1 MKAALERLAIRI
13 ARRPRVAILTVVSLG
28 IAAGAIG
35 IPLVDELRFSSSDL
49 ETRGSESVRAATAIE
64 RATGAA
70 PAPTIFALLRTHFP
84 VRSPADQSY
93 ILALAHTLEGQPDI
107 AKVASFPQASLI
119 EKVDLEPYFFA
130 ANGRWTLIAAAARSG
145 VQRTARASAL
155 ATALTDAFP
164 PDSGVTLGGSTIVD
178 EELGAVTREDLER
191 AELWVLPLL
200 ALLLMAIF
208 RRALAAT
215 LPLLIGVLTVLETF
229 AVLRLLSAAGVQ
241 VSLFSLPAATGLS
254 LGLGI
259 DYSLLGVSRFRE
271 EAVRHDSSTDAAI
284 ATLATAGRTIVFS
297 AATIAC
303 CMAVLMVIPI
313 PLVFS
318 VGLAVSICACLAAA
332 NAVIL
337 LPAVGVSSGERL
349 RSRPR
354 RAKPTISVGDA
365 WFRLSSL
372 VTRRPWPIAIAVA
385 ATLIALGLPALGL
398 RFHGVDVNMLP
409 PGAGARK
416 AASILEREFE
426 PSVNDEILSLLIHA
440 PRPPGGERTVAKYEE
455 AVARTAGVNNV
466 NTVRQ
471 IGAELWELNVLSS
484 GPRLSPA
491 SIALVKRLRGGSHG
505 LRVEV
510 ASPSSSFL
518 DEQASLRGE
527 LIVIIVVIAL
537 GTYALL
543 FSMTK
548 SILLPLK
555 TVMMSGLTFAATFG
569 LLALIFQREPL
580 MGVLAAANHGDMELT
595 QPILMLSAVF
605 GLSTDYS
612 VFVISRIQEERHAGR
627 DDRSAIAVGL
637 SRSGPVVTSAA
648 FVFCVTIAA
657 FASSSVALI
666 RETAAGMAIAVL
678 IDATL
683 VRALLLPA
691 AMALLGPYNW
701 WLPRPL
707 QRLFG
712 RFDSVWGTLD

>member
-1 MKAALERLAIRI
+1 MKAALERLAVKI
-13 ARRPRVAILTVVSLG
+13 ARRPQVAILAAVSLG

-35 IPLVDELRFSSSDL
+35 IPLVDELRFSSNDL

-70 PAPTIFALLRTHFP
+70 PAPTIFALLRTRSP
-84 VRSPADQSY
+84 VLSPADQSH
-93 ILALAHTLEGQPDI
+93 ILALAHTLKAQPDI

-119 EKVDLEPYFFA
+119 EKADLQSYFFA
-130 ANGRWTLIAAAARSG
+130 ANGRWTLIAAAARAG

-155 ATALTDAFP
+155 ATALTDEFP
-164 PDSGVTLGGSTIVD
+164 PDSGVILGGSTIVD
-178 EELGAVTREDLER
+178 EELGAAARGDLER

-200 ALLLMAIF
+200 ALLLMVIF
-208 RRALAAT
+208 RRALAAA

-229 AVLRLLSAAGVQ
+229 AILRLLSAAGVQ

-271 EAVRHDSSTDAAI
+271 EAVRHDAPTDAAI

-303 CMAVLMVIPI
+303 SMTVLMAIPI

-318 VGLAVSICACLAAA
+318 VGLAVSICACVAAA

-337 LPAVGVSSGERL
+337 LAAVSVSFGERL
-349 RSRPR
+349 RPRPR
-354 RAKPTISVGDA
+354 RVEPSISVGDA

-372 VTRRPWPIAIAVA
+372 VTRHPWPIAITVA
-385 ATLIALGLPALGL
+385 ATLVALGLPALGL

-416 AASILEREFE
+416 ATSILEREFE

-440 PRPPGGERTVAKYEE
+440 PPGSEDAVAGYQE
-455 AVARTAGVNNV
+455 AVARAPGVSNV

-471 IGAELWELNVLSS
+471 IGAELWELSVLSS

-491 SIALVKRLRGGSHG
+491 SIALVERLRGGSRG

-510 ASPSSSFL
+510 ASPSSSYL

-527 LIVIIVVIAL
+527 LIAIVVVIAL

-555 TVMMSGLTFAATFG
+555 TVLMSGLTFAATFG

-612 VFVISRIQEERHAGR
+612 VFVISRIQEERRAGR
-627 DDRSAIAVGL
+627 DDRSAIAAGL

-691 AMALLGPYNW
+691 TMALLGPYNW

-707 QRLFG
+707 HRLFG
-712 RFDSVWGTLD
+712 RLDSVWGTLD

>member
-13 ARRPRVAILTVVSLG
+13 ARGPRIAILAALSLG

-35 IPLVDELRFSSSDL
+35 VPLVDELRFSSGDL
-49 ETRGSESVRAATAIE
+49 ETRGSESVRAATTIE
-64 RATGAA
+64 RSTGAA
-70 PAPTIFALLRTHFP
+70 PSPTIFALLPTHAP
-84 VRSPADQSY
+84 VQSPAEQSR
-93 ILALAHTLEGQPDI
+93 ILTLAHTIEAQPDI
-107 AKVASFPQASLI
+107 AKVVSYPQASPI
-119 EKVDLEPYFFA
+119 EKADLESDFFA
-130 ANGRWTLIAAAARSG
+130 ADGRWTLIAASARAG

-155 ATALTDAFP
+155 ANALIDEFP
-164 PDSGVTLGGSTIVD
+164 PDSGVILGGSTIVD
-178 EELGAVTREDLER
+178 EELGAITRRDLER
-191 AELWVLPLL
+191 TELWVLPLL
-200 ALLLMAIF
+200 ALLLIAIF
-208 RRALAAT
+208 RRALAAA

-229 AVLRLLSAAGVQ
+229 AALRLLNAAGVQ

-271 EAVRHDSSTDAAI
+271 EAVRHETPTGAAI
-284 ATLATAGRTIVFS
+284 ATLATAGRTILFS

-318 VGLAVSICACLAAA
+318 VGLAVSICACVAAA

-337 LPAVGVSSGERL
+337 LPAVSVCFGERL

-354 RAKPTISVGDA
+354 RVERSISAGDA

-372 VTRRPWPIAIAVA
+372 VTRRPWPIAIVVA
-385 ATLIALGLPALGL
+385 ATLTAMGVPALGL
-398 RFHGVDVNMLP
+398 RFHGADVDMLP

-416 AASILEREFE
+416 ATSVLEREFA
-426 PSVNDEILSLLIHA
+426 PTVNHEIIALLIHA
-440 PRPPGGERTVAKYEE
+440 APGSGGAIADYQE
-455 AVARTAGVNNV
+455 AVARIVGSNDVNPLH
-466 NTVRQ
+466 Q
-471 IGAELWELNVLSS
+471 IGAELWELDVLSPGS
-484 GPRLSPA
+484 RLSPA
-491 SIALVKRLRGGSHG
+491 STALVERLRGKSHG
-505 LRVEV
+505 LRVEA
-510 ASPSSSFL
+510 ASPSSSYL

-527 LIVIIVVIAL
+527 LIVIVIAIAL
-537 GTYALL
+537 ATYALL

-612 VFVISRIQEERHAGR
+612 VFVISRIQEERRAGR
-627 DDRSAIAVGL
+627 EDRRAIAAGL
-637 SRSGPVVTSAA
+637 SSSGPVVTSAA

-691 AMALLGPYNW
+691 TMALLGPYNW
-701 WLPRPL
+701 WLPR
-707 QRLFG
+707 RLHRFFG
-712 RFDSVWGTLD
+712 RWDGVWGTLD